1 MRKAWRVQQAE
12 AEDDD
17 TAILEWLSS
26 RKRVA
31 AFVFSENPYWLGYLG
46 EALARTLAGGV
57 TEADLYLWIRATP
70 YTGLTGLHPN
80 KLIKTAEDGF
90 RALGASGGSRALST
104 QLAQISLGRLRI
116 HERAQLA
123 SPLPRPLSAAISAAR
138 TGPLRDA
145 QYRGAA
151 AGWAVEGTLATVTC
165 SSRAQEFTPVQ
176 DIHLMMK
183 SYAAVFETAT
193 IELTRTRPEAVL
205 IFNGRLLHEWA
216 VREAATR
223 LGLPIVVVEVGHT
236 PELFSLHWQSAHDG
250 NEYGRRV
257 RHTWDTAAGL
267 SQDQAHILAHA
278 WFESR
283 RTGGDGSNRFIRHQT
298 LGTIP
303 ALANG
308 RRRVV
313 YYTSSSDELL
323 SAGSEWLSPI
333 GSQEDILD
341 QLIRLADQE
350 TCLQII
356 VRMHPH
362 TLLKNT
368 RDQAWWREFMSNAA
382 RHNVLVLGP
391 ESPVDSYALADS
403 ADLVLSTGSTMGIE
417 AAYWGR
423 ASATLAPAI
432 YDSLGA
438 TKTVAS
444 MDEALDLRPDAGELA
459 ERRAKALP
467 WGLYQA
473 TFGLEMRYFQPF
485 PPTYPFGGRPLARRG
500 RFQALVPE
508 WVSRRRGDAEF
519 AKRTGVRRASSIL

>member
-1 MRKAWRVQQAE
+1 MQQPE
-12 AEDDD
+12 TEDDD

-31 AFVFSENPYWLGYLG
+31 AFVFSEDPYWLGYLG

-57 TEADLYLWIRATP
+57 TEADLYLWSLATP
-70 YTGLTGLHPN
+70 YTGLTALHSN
-80 KLIKTAEDGF
+80 RLIRTAEAGL
-90 RALGASGGSRALST
+90 RALGVGGSRALST
-104 QLAQISLGRLRI
+104 QLSQISLGRLRI

-123 SPLPRPLSAAISAAR
+123 SPLPGPLSAAVSAAR

-145 QYRGAA
+145 QYRGAP
-151 AGWAVEGTLATVTC
+151 AGWAVQGTLAHVTC
-165 SSRAQEFTPVQ
+165 SSRAQEFTPMQ
-176 DIHLMMK
+176 DIDLMMK

-223 LGLPIVVVEVGHT
+223 LGLPIVVVELGHAQG
-236 PELFSLHWQSAHDG
+236 LFSLHWQSAHDR

-257 RHTWDTAAGL
+257 RHTWGTAAGL
-267 SQDQAHILAHA
+267 PQDQAHVLAHA

-283 RTGGDGSNRFIRHQT
+283 RTGRDGSNRFIRHQT

-303 ALANG
+303 ALATG

-341 QLIRLADQE
+341 QLIRLAEQE
-350 TCLQII
+350 TRLQII

-382 RHNVLVLGP
+382 RHKLVALGP
-391 ESPVDSYALADS
+391 ESPVDSYALAES

-438 TKTVAS
+438 TKTVVS
-444 MDEALDLRPDAGELA
+444 IDEALELRPGAGELA

-473 TFGLEMRYFQPF
+473 TFGLETRYFQPF
-485 PPTYPFGGRPLARRG
+485 PPTFGGRPLARRG
-500 RFQALVPE
+500 RLQALVPE
-508 WVSRRRGDAEF
+508 WVSQRRGDAEF
-519 AKRTGVRRASSIL
+519 AKHTGVRRASSIL